1 MKTKQDFVKAIDQ
14 AADKYDQVA
23 ALRRAGDPRYFQH
36 QEAMATMF
44 AMLSQQVEIGMM
56 EPFDKARDATV
67 LADAALKGIIPKAS
81 PARVKLLVKNTSTKA
96 AFQVT
101 SGRRLLDS
109 EGHAYEVDRPVLVP
123 AATSDTQPGEAHVE
137 AVQRTVKKIK
147 HTVTGTQSFYAIE
160 VPPSEDGRML
170 AAIDVEDS
178 RGLAFKY
185 TPAYTNVM
193 DGERVFHVEMDAYQR
208 LFVKFGISGVI
219 GYQPTEGEELTLLI
233 TESVGDVRPDAGSP
247 FSLEYAYTPSD
258 GMVTITFAE
267 LLLAGSDPM
276 DMTDL
281 RELCRYPSTYDDS
294 AVFLGEFDRV
304 VRKKITNL
312 QFLSIWN
319 EQVEEQARGPHINN
333 INALFVA
340 FEPPVGADRA
350 ATFAEIK
357 KTILRADNGLKVK
370 LVETHVNPIEV
381 TVTAKIAR
389 IHDSVAVKDQI
400 KTVLLEAFGMGKSAT
415 KSGMFVLQN
424 QRVSELLKK
433 QIVALQDANADFTV
447 SVQSASPGLR
457 PEQWSFVSMSS
468 MAINIQTA
476 DYNIGGWGR

>member
-1 MKTKQDFVKAIDQ
+1 MRTKQDFVTVIDQ
-14 AADKYDQVA
+14 VADRYPQVA

-44 AMLSQQVEIGMM
+44 AMLSQQIEIGMM
-56 EPFDKARDATV
+56 EPFEKARDATV

-81 PARVKLLVKNTSTKA
+81 SARVKLLVKNTNTQAS
-96 AFQVT
+96 FQV
-101 SGRRLLDS
+101 SAGRRLLDTK
-109 EGHAYEVDRPVLVP
+109 GHVYEVDRPVLVP
-123 AATSDTQPGEAHVE
+123 AASSDTRPGEAFVE

-147 HTVTGTQSFYAIE
+147 HTVTTTQSFYAIE

-170 AAIDVEDS
+170 AVIDVEDALG
-178 RGLAFKY
+178 RAFTY
-185 TPAYTNVM
+185 TPNYTNIM
-193 DGERVFHVEMDAYQR
+193 DGERVYHVEMDAYQR

-219 GYQPTEGEELTLLI
+219 GYQPTDGEEITLVI
-233 TESVGDVRPDAGSP
+233 TESAGDVRPDAGSP
-247 FSLEYAYTPSD
+247 FSLEYAYTPAD
-258 GMVTITFAE
+258 GMVEITFSD
-267 LLLAGSDPM
+267 LLLAGSNPM

-319 EQVEEQARGPHINN
+319 EQIEEQARGPNINN
-333 INALFVA
+333 INALFVS
-340 FEPPVGADRA
+340 FEPPAGADRA
-350 ATFAEIK
+350 ATYEEIK
-357 KTILRADNGLKVK
+357 KTILRADNGLKVR

-389 IHDSVAVKDQI
+389 IHDPVAVNDQI
-400 KTVLLEAFGMGKSAT
+400 KTVLLDAFGMGKSAT

-424 QRVSELLKK
+424 QRVAELLKER
-433 QIVALQDANADFTV
+433 IFALSDVNADFTV
-447 SVQSASPGLR
+447 RVQSASPALR
-457 PEQWSFVSMSS
+457 PEQWSFVSPSS
-468 MAINIQTA
+468 MTINIEAA